1 MKPTEETT
9 GEKELIAHIKRSL
22 VEHEESYK
30 IGAWEKFNSP
40 KKSRKLGLWLPWIS
54 GVAAAL
60 VLGLLAF
67 FIAQQNSQ
75 QQNVTKT
82 VAANAKITA
91 EQAASTNA
99 TAKSNPTE
107 ISPNV
112 VQQPARTKRQEDKDL
127 PTESSIADVNVAP
140 KRITFGASEI
150 KSTSKDTTQIVT
162 TAPTLNEEEKPVFAN
177 TADKKTNIID
187 FLEKETKL
195 NQAKETDVASRTPKD
210 KFTVGLVIAPSF
222 GNVKRLN
229 MGYGLNLDYQLSSKF
244 SLNTGLAYNTM
255 GATADS
261 RIDYRQSAPTV
272 SALAQTASSK
282 NLESVEERIAGIEIP
297 LEIKYH
303 VNANVYA
310 NMGVSIFG
318 VVNQQ
323 RNNTFIEEKIIPQSY
338 AVNGRNTFEV
348 TTMTARITEQ
358 DVLKPGEDYTYLGF
372 YNFAFGFKKK
382 LSKKNAFAIEPF
394 VKLPMQKAQTEN
406 LKLIGTGVKL
416 KFDF

>member
-1 MKPTEETT
+1 MKTIENKPVDR
-9 GEKELIAHIKRSL
+9 ELIDHIKESL
-22 VEHEESYK
+22 VDYEVPYNE
-30 IGAWEKFNSP
+30 GAWEKFNQP
-40 KKSRKLGLWLPWIS
+40 KKSKKLVFWLPLLS
-54 GVAAAL
+54 GAAAVL
-60 VLGLLAF
+60 VLG
-67 FIAQQNSQ
+67 IATFLIIQQNSVKQ
-75 QQNVTKT
+75 EEGKIGIAKT
-82 VAANAKITA
+82 ADKP
-91 EQAASTNA
+91 
-99 TAKSNPTE
+99 KPE
-107 ISPNV
+107 ISERKTTIDIEKVATNSAQKYAVAKMSKNKNV
-112 VQQPARTKRQEDKDL
+112 SSKEMDSKTDPTQKQVISTVQD
-127 PTESSIADVNVAP
+127 IVAEP
-140 KRITFGASEI
+140 
-150 KSTSKDTTQIVT
+150 SKDKTAIGFSDASLTTD
-162 TAPTLNEEEKPVFAN
+162 EKPALAN
-177 TADKKTNIID
+177 TALKESNIID

-195 NQAKETDVASRTPKD
+195 NQLKEADLVSKNNKD
-210 KFTVGLVIAPSF
+210 KFTLGLVVAPSF

-261 RIDYRQSAPTV
+261 PIDYRQSAPTL
-272 SALAQTASSK
+272 SALVQTASTK
-282 NLESVEERIAGIEIP
+282 NLESVEERIAGIEVP

-303 VNANVYA
+303 VNSNVYV

-323 RNNTFIEEKIIPQSY
+323 RSNTFIEEKIMPQSY

-348 TTMTARITEQ
+348 TTMTARVTEQ
-358 DVLKPGEDYTYLGF
+358 DVIKPGEDYTYLGF

-382 LSKKNAFAIEPF
+382 ISKKNAFAIEPF